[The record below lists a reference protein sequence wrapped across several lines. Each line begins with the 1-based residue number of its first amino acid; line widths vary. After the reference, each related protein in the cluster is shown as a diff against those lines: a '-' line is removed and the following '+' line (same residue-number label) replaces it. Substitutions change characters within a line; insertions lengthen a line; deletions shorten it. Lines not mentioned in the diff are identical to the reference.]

1 MPSPTVRC
9 EVNFS
14 TGASFGYPM
23 ILDQGLLDTNVLG
36 DAVPNIVDVTDQIQ
50 AVSVSRGFNNLSQT
64 FQTGTAAVR
73 IADQLGY
80 WNPQNLSSPYA
91 GDLLPL
97 RKIQIFG
104 VDNNTVPATEYPLF
118 SGYITGYNYTQSQ
131 RVGEVNYTTL
141 TAVDGFRLLQLAGV
155 IDVPGSS
162 AGDLTGTRV
171 DQILDAIAWPAGQ
184 RDVDAGLT
192 TVQDDDGSSRTALQ
206 ALNTVTLTEFGA
218 LYIDTL
224 GRVTFQDRNVTA
236 GSVGGTPTVFADDGT
251 GIKYQQCQWVL
262 NDAQVFNQ
270 AKIQRTGG
278 ALQTSTNQASIDK
291 YFLHSYEQTG
301 LIMQTDTVALDWA
314 NAFVAARQET
324 TVRCQSV
331 TLDLMTENYATG
343 VEAGLSLDFFDQ
355 ITVKQ
360 TQPDSTL
367 EQTLQVFGVRHE
379 INQQNWLTT
388 FNTDEPLL
396 DAFLLNNADWGVLDQ
411 NVLSY

>member
-1 MPSPTVRC
+1 MPAPSVRC

-23 ILDQGLLDTNVLG
+23 VLDQGILNTNVLG
-36 DAVPNIVDVTDQIQ
+36 DAIPNIVDVTDQIQ
-50 AVSVSRGFNNLSQT
+50 TVSISRGFNNLSQT

-73 IADQLGY
+73 IADQQGY

-104 VDNNTVPATEYPLF
+104 VDNNTVPASEYPLF

-155 IDVPGSS
+155 ASV
-162 AGDLTGTRV
+162 AGAAAGNLTGTRV
-171 DQILDAIAWPAGQ
+171 NQILDAIAWPAGQ

-192 TVQDDDGSSRTALQ
+192 TVQNDDGSSRNALQ

-218 LYIDTL
+218 LYCDTL
-224 GRVTFQDRNVTA
+224 GRVTFQDRQVTA
-236 GSVGGTPTVFADDGT
+236 GSVAGTPTVFADDGT
-251 GIKYQQCQWVL
+251 GIAYQQCQWVL
-262 NDAQVFNQ
+262 NDVQVFNQ

-278 ALQTSTNQASIDK
+278 AMQTSQNQASIDK

-301 LIMQTDTVALDWA
+301 LIMESDAVALDWA
-314 NAFVAARQET
+314 NAFVAARRET
-324 TVRCQSV
+324 SVRCESV
-331 TLDLMTENYATG
+331 TLDLMTQNYTSG
-343 VEAGLSLDFFDQ
+343 VDAGLTIDFFDP

-367 EQTLQVFGVRHE
+367 EQTLQVFGIRHD
-379 INQQNWLTT
+379 ITQQNWLTT
-388 FNTDEPLL
+388 FTTDEPLL
-396 DAFLLNNADWGVLDQ
+396 DAFILNNADWGVLDE

>member
-1 MPSPTVRC
+1 MPAPSVRC

-23 ILDQGLLDTNVLG
+23 ILDTGLLDTNVLG
-36 DAVPNIVDVTDQIQ
+36 DAIPNIVDVTDQIQ
-50 AVSVSRGFNNLSQT
+50 TVSISRGFNNLSQT

-73 IADQLGY
+73 IADQQGY
-80 WNPQNLSSPYA
+80 WNPQNLASPYA

-155 IDVPGSS
+155 TSV
-162 AGDLTGTRV
+162 AGAAAGNLTGTRV
-171 DQILDAIAWPAGQ
+171 NQILDAIAWPAGQ

-192 TVQDDDGSSRTALQ
+192 TVQNDDGTSRNALQ

-218 LYIDTL
+218 LYCDTL
-224 GRVTFQDRNVTA
+224 GRVTFQDRQVTA

-251 GIKYQQCQWVL
+251 GIAYQQCQWVL
-262 NDAQVFNQ
+262 NDVQVFNQ

-278 ALQTSTNQASIDK
+278 SMQTSQNQDSIDK

-301 LIMQTDTVALDWA
+301 LIMETDTVALDWA

-324 TVRCQSV
+324 SVRCESV
-331 TLDLMTENYATG
+331 TLDLMTQNYASG
-343 VEAGLSLDFFDQ
+343 VDAGLTLDFFDQ

-360 TQPDSTL
+360 TQPSSTL
-367 EQTLQVFGVRHE
+367 EQTLQVFGIRHE
-379 INQQNWLTT
+379 INQQNWFTT
-388 FNTDEPLL
+388 FSTDEPLL
-396 DAFLLNNADWGVLDQ
+396 DAFILNNSEWGVLNQ
-411 NVLSY
+411 NVLSF